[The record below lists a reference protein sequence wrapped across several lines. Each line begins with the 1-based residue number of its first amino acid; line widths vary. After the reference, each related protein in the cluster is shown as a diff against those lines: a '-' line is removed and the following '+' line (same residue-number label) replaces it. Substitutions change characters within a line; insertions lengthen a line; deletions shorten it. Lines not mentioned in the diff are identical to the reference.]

1 MQNEIAKRN
10 IAIKIAYDGTH
21 FFGFQ
26 KTKEGK
32 SIEAELQ
39 NAAEKALQH
48 SVSINTA
55 SRTDRG
61 VHAKGQIST
70 FHTFHKIELI
80 KLKHILNC
88 LLPKEIRIMDI
99 AEAPLSFHPTLDAKK
114 KEYQYS
120 ISLKPFIDP
129 FIRRYAWHL
138 PHALNIEL
146 MKTAST
152 YLIGEKDFICFQNSG
167 RKAATTIR
175 NLERIEI
182 SEGDILQIT
191 LTGNSFL
198 YKMVRNI
205 VGTLVYVGLEKI
217 KPDELL
223 EILEMKDRKKAGI
236 TAPALGLCLNQVF
249 YEPELFT

>member
-1 MQNEIAKRN
+1 MQNEIPERN
-10 IAIKIAYDGTH
+10 VAIEIAYDGTH

-26 KTKEGK
+26 RTKEGK
-32 SIEAELQ
+32 SIEEELQ
-39 NAAEKALQH
+39 NAIEKALQH
-48 SVSINTA
+48 KVSINAA

-61 VHAKGQIST
+61 VHAKGQIAAFRM
-70 FHTFHKIELI
+70 FHEMELK

-88 LLPKEIRIMDI
+88 LLPKEIRVMNMADV
-99 AEAPLSFHPTLDAKK
+99 PLSFHPTIDARK
-114 KEYQYS
+114 KEYQYL
-120 ISLKPFIDP
+120 ISLKPIMDP

-138 PHALNIEL
+138 PQKLNVEL
-146 MKTAST
+146 MKKAST

-167 RKAATTIR
+167 RKAHTTVR
-175 NLERIEI
+175 NLERIDI
-182 SEGDILQIT
+182 SGGDILQIT